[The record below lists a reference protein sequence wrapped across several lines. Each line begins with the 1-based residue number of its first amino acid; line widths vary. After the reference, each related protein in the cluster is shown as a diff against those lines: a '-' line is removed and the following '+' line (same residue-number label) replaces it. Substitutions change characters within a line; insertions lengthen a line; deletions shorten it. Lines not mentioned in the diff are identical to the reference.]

1 MTVGSGSTT
10 TRDPILV
17 RYTLILHRLAAG
29 LSIQKF
35 SYSRAEEIF
44 VIMEVT
50 RKILMLHG

>member
-1 MTVGSGSTT
+1 MTVGSGSITA
-10 TRDPILV
+10 RDPILV